1 MKRECFMCRNY
12 YRYDKVKVVPK
23 TGLQICNGCRDTISW
38 IVRDDLD
45 RYGL

>member
-1 MKRECFMCRNY
+1 MKREWFMGRNY

>member
-1 MKRECFMCRNY
+1 MKRECFLCRNY

-23 TGLQICNGCRDTISW
+23 TKLQLCNGCRDTISW